1 MKKMLNFF
9 LIASVIAAVLI
20 VVAFVGCNKTKSSIG
35 TGEAANTASIKID
48 IASLYT
54 EGTVCDEACLR
65 LTKLLNDSGLFT
77 VTYYNNSQL
86 GSLYDQIESLIA
98 GAPII
103 ALGGGSDWGDRVG
116 VPLMGVVMTPFLY
129 DKLDDVYGV
138 THADYWK
145 DMLKDA
151 EKAGVKILN
160 APIVSGSRYFMGNK
174 KYGTP
179 TDFEGQKIR
188 VPNSSAYLNAFEA
201 FHASPVPIPFAD
213 LYTSLSQK
221 LVDGL
226 EQPYANAYSAQ
237 FHEVVKYSADI
248 PYATTFD
255 FYGLNL
261 SLWNN
266 MSNAHKKAMEKALA
280 DVCEYSFKIFEDIEK
295 DGRNKLAEKGME
307 FYTPD
312 VGQFR
317 NCLPKYYELCGWTD
331 EFKQKVENGMKTH
344 RNSK

>member
-20 VVAFVGCNKTKSSIG
+20 VVAFAGCNKTKSSIG
-35 TGEAANTASIKID
+35 TGEAANTAPVKID
-48 IASLYT
+48 MASLYT
-54 EGTVCDEACLR
+54 EGTVCDEACIR
-65 LTKLLNDSGLFT
+65 FTQLLNESGLFT

-86 GSLYDQIESLIA
+86 GSQYDQIESIIA

-103 ALGGGSDWGDRVG
+103 ALGGGSDWGDRVK

-129 DKLDDVYGV
+129 DELNDVYGV
-138 THADYWK
+138 TNADYWK
-145 DMLKDA
+145 DMLKEA
-151 EKAGVKILN
+151 ENAGVKILN
-160 APIVSGSRYFMGNK
+160 VPIVSGSRYFMGNK
-174 KYGTP
+174 KYNTP
-179 TDFEGQKIR
+179 ADFEGKKIR

-237 FHEVVKYSADI
+237 FHEVVKYSSDV
-248 PYATTFD
+248 PYVTTFD
-255 FYGLNL
+255 FFGLNIN
-261 SLWNN
+261 LWNN
-266 MSNAHKKAMEKALA
+266 MSDVHKKALEDILS
-280 DVCEYSFKIFEDIEK
+280 DIGEYSFKIFETIEK
-295 DGRNKLAEKGME
+295 DGRDKLAEKGME

-312 VGQFR
+312 IQQFR
-317 NCLPKYYELCGWTD
+317 DCMPKYYELCKWSE
-331 EFKQKVENGMKTH
+331 EFKLKVENGMKAY